1 MLIYSNTNSQYFY
14 GAEQRKSF
22 LLELRTPVS
31 QSNKSSGLGGH
42 DMLPLG
48 NVLKTD
54 LKIVALEMISVCVL
68 C

>member
-1 MLIYSNTNSQYFY
+1 VSGNVFDGSSLQHYQRVNDVIY
-14 GAEQRKSF
+14 
-22 LLELRTPVS
+22 
-31 QSNKSSGLGGH
+31 
-42 DMLPLG
+42 